1 MDEGILLFNKVKPNL
16 EFINEIFEYDVRK
29 LEATDGV
36 VISKYS
42 IALAQYLIFFQAE
55 VNRTKLEIVRKQRIL
70 DGAINQLL
78 NDKLLKQHKTKAAA
92 KEHIIYNSK
101 EFSSLKSEIEKF
113 RDELTLID
121 GEDKK
126 ISELIA
132 VFKRE
137 LTRREK
143 ELYTV
148 RKERY
153 S

>member
-1 MDEGILLFNKVKPNL
+1 MDEGILLFNKAKPNL

-29 LEATDGV
+29 LEATDSV

-55 VNRTKLEIVRKQRIL
+55 VNKTKLEIVRKQRIL
-70 DGAINQLL
+70 DGATNQLL
-78 NDKLLKQHKTKAAA
+78 NEELLKRYKTKSAA
-92 KEHIIYNSK
+92 KEHIISNSK
-101 EFSSLKSEIEKF
+101 EFNSLRSEIEKF
-113 RDELTLID
+113 RDELTLIE

-143 ELYTV
+143 ELYAI

>member
-1 MDEGILLFNKVKPNL
+1 MDEGILLFKKVKPNL

-29 LEATDGV
+29 LDATDSV
-36 VISKYS
+36 IISKYS

-55 VNRTKLEIVRKQRIL
+55 VNKTKLEIVRKQRIL
-70 DGAINQLL
+70 DGATNQLL
-78 NDKLLKQHKTKAAA
+78 SEKLLKRYKTKASA
-92 KEHIIYNSK
+92 KEHIISNSK
-101 EFSSLKSEIEKF
+101 EFNSLRSEIEKF
-113 RDELTLID
+113 RDELTLIE

-143 ELYTV
+143 ELYAI